1 MDPLLSCLPV
11 GSPVSLVA
19 RVQPSS
25 MPDEISC
32 SGLSPLQDFSLRSP
46 TVLAP
51 GVYTFY
57 DLILEKGDPLL
68 LAFSDSTAYH
78 PQRTLD
84 NFQKVRVFDV
94 CSGMGGFALGS
105 EPLGFETK
113 AFLDS
118 NSLACQTLRMNFP
131 HPMIHGSVDDVSC
144 VKELHAMQP
153 DHFLQMTGGFPC
165 QPFSRQG
172 DLQGLRD
179 GRGKVLPAHLRCA
192 WLLRVNALLLECVDN
207 VVNFDDIQTLLDQFA
222 HIAEMHITKLV
233 FDLQAQWPVRR
244 NRFWCM
250 MLTDSLPALQLQPWP
265 TCHACSSLGRIMPF
279 DAIWTEAHELDLR
292 WDDTECAMF
301 FDPTYGSDLRI
312 LLPQHVAPTM
322 LHSWA
327 HLLRSCPC
335 GCRSWPL
342 SLHRLR
348 QGGARGFGITSAWT
362 LQPRHL
368 HPEEGALLCTVPLD
382 FHFPGPPRTALSLL
396 GQIAAPL
403 QVMWLQAQLLAHLQE
418 HFWLGTLIDPYSII
432 QEYKSALLGQ
442 RAQRW
447 RLHSMQ
453 LPRHL
458 TVTLDATS
466 LQILVQSPTTAG
478 ELERAET
485 ALIGDGQYVIV
496 TQHGH
501 RLPPWSQLHSGEHYE
516 LSVIYKR
523 QAKPTSSLMAHGL
536 SLDLHQCHP
545 QLPCLTS
552 VVEEIA
558 WLSPTPPAAVQ
569 NDWKLRYQNSTGLAL
584 AVYEHAG
591 HWILLA
597 GRSVHDIMHWRFYD
611 GLSMAPHLD
620 TSLTARQVAFALTQ
634 CLGLG
639 FGTCE
644 FALLHQQSLPCT
656 CGTVALLNAATL
668 LGIQHLLPSTNEA
681 DLHVL
686 FYGLCTQASFSATGK
701 NQVDSSLH
709 ELLISKGVP
718 TTKVTERAKMIMDK
732 LGAPQVQQIMKS
744 STPWSSLKAAA
755 SKPGKMFRLVTE
767 EEQKDYVA
775 QRASTKHGARISH
788 AKQKKQASLQR
799 DQPLQL
805 DPDIFQPDAQHF
817 QDDDEQP
824 VKQIQFAEDSGIT
837 PIVFP
842 AWCTTTAE
850 HTLIMGHILQ
860 LGDSKVVRKMAG
872 KESEPDKIDTQVVKV
887 QIYKDQLETNWSTF
901 AQAPVRTL
909 LQMVDALQLCKG
921 QNCGLE
927 CPKHHPDIDETLDAV
942 ILEVWS
948 RNFVDANGKRA
959 DSLKAELF
967 TVFLRLPAS
976 ALHKVL
982 TSLPT
987 GIYAEPRGKQPREH
1001 DENYKVIWL
1010 PGVSYPDALHQCKTF
1025 AKSICL
1031 VRLKN
1036 KYGIRVRKCD
1046 EASAWGVLRPGVEFM
1061 DMTIQKIY
1069 ELFPIPHGTQRQAIN
1084 QILSDW
1090 SWPARALQPGKGNF
1104 HHMAWRIGSAVAPPA
1119 PVLTAFGSDVI
1130 ITAVKDLQVHE
1141 NKPQIYATAKTQKLL
1156 RDQPSSST
1164 SIKPASAGDPW
1175 LDSDPWGGY
1184 GKITATSAPS
1194 RSTRTEEIRDQIR
1207 TDVQQAVKEVQRD
1220 DKMDDAHD
1228 LYTTENELRFVALES
1243 GLSELQ
1249 KQNGQFLQWFQQT
1262 GDRMQ
1267 TAEKAM
1273 QDIQTNVDAHA
1284 GVLQTMSSSL
1294 TNAEKAIGEV
1304 HQTLNTHQQELHSIG
1319 SNFKTAMR
1327 TIKDE
1332 ISDEMTQSF
1341 NQQFNRL
1348 EALLEKR
1355 HKTS

>member
-11 GSPVSLVA
+11 GSLVSLVA

-25 MPDEISC
+25 MSDEISC
-32 SGLSPLQDFSLRSP
+32 TGLSPSQDFSLRSP

-51 GVYTFY
+51 DVYTFY
-57 DLILEKGDPLL
+57 DLILEKGDPML
-68 LAFSDSTAYH
+68 LAFGDTTAYH
-78 PQRTLD
+78 SQRTLD
-84 NFQKVRVFDV
+84 NFHKVRVFDV
-94 CSGMGGFALGS
+94 CCGMGGFALGS
-105 EPLGFETK
+105 TPLGFEIT
-113 AFLDS
+113 ASLDS
-118 NSLACQTLRMNFP
+118 NSLACQTVRMNFP
-131 HPMIHGSVDDVSC
+131 HPVIHGSVEDVSC
-144 VKELHAMQP
+144 VKEMHGMQP

-179 GRGKVLPAHLRCA
+179 GRGQVLPALLRCA

-207 VVNFDDIQTLLDQFA
+207 VMNFDDIQQLLDQFA
-222 HIAEMHITKLV
+222 QIAEMHITKLV

-244 NRFWCM
+244 NRVEHVV
-250 MLTDSLPALQLQPWP
+250 LASHQLG
-265 TCHACSSLGRIMPF
+265 L
-279 DAIWTEAHELDLR
+279 
-292 WDDTECAMF
+292 
-301 FDPTYGSDLRI
+301 
-312 LLPQHVAPTM
+312 
-322 LHSWA
+322 
-327 HLLRSCPC
+327 
-335 GCRSWPL
+335 
-342 SLHRLR
+342 
-348 QGGARGFGITSAWT
+348 
-362 LQPRHL
+362 
-368 HPEEGALLCTVPLD
+368 
-382 FHFPGPPRTALSLL
+382 
-396 GQIAAPL
+396 
-403 QVMWLQAQLLAHLQE
+403 VMWLQAQLLAHLQD
-418 HFWLGTLIDPYSII
+418 HFWLGSLIDPHMII
-432 QEYKSALLGQ
+432 QEYKSALFCQ

-447 RLHSMQ
+447 RLKSMQ
-453 LPRHL
+453 IPRHL
-458 TVTLDATS
+458 TVRLDTISTS
-466 LQILVQSPTTAG
+466 ILVQSPTTAG

-501 RLPPWSQLHSGEHYE
+501 RLPPWCQLHSDEHYE
-516 LSVIYKR
+516 LLVVHKR

-536 SLDLHQCHP
+536 SLDLPLC
-545 QLPCLTS
+545 LRESPCLFAGLGDTHIWQGFKLLKSLLGSNLHS
-552 VVEEIA
+552 VQPWVLYPFRAQHLLCQI
-558 WLSPTPPAAVQ
+558 PPIVVQ
-569 NDWKLRYQNSTGLAL
+569 TDWKLRYQTSNGLAL
-584 AVYEHAG
+584 AVFEHAG

-597 GRSVHDIMHWRFYD
+597 GRSLHDAMHWRFYD
-611 GLSMAPHLD
+611 GLSPASPLGV
-620 TSLTARQVAFALTQ
+620 SLIATQVASALTQ

-644 FALLHQQSLPCT
+644 FAFLHQQSLPCT

-668 LGIQHLLPSTNEA
+668 LGVQHMLPSTNEA
-681 DLHVL
+681 DLHAF
-686 FYGLCTQASFSATGK
+686 FYGLCHQASFIATGK

-718 TTKVTERAKMIMDK
+718 TTKVAERAKMIFDK

-744 STPWSSLKAAA
+744 STPWPSLKAAA

-775 QRASTKHGARISH
+775 QRAATKHGARIPH

-805 DPDIFQPDAQHF
+805 DPDLFQLDAQHF
-817 QDDDEQP
+817 QDDAGLP
-824 VKQIQFAEDSGIT
+824 VKQIQFAEVAVDQRGVALCTTDMAKSFLTTPKTISMDGLALLLIDPPPPAIVKDSGLT

-872 KESEPDKIDTQVVKV
+872 KESEPDKIETQVVKV
-887 QIYKDQLETNWSTF
+887 QVYKDQLEMNWSTF
-901 AQAPVRTL
+901 AQAPVRAL
-909 LQMVDALQLCKG
+909 LQLVDALHLCKG
-921 QNCGLE
+921 QNCGWE
-927 CPKHHPDIDETLDAV
+927 CPKHHPDLDETLDAV

-959 DSLKAELF
+959 ESSKAELF

-982 TSLPT
+982 TSLPS

-1010 PGVSYPDALHQCKTF
+1010 PGMSHQDALHQCKTF
-1025 AKSICL
+1025 AKSVCL

-1046 EASAWGVLRPGVEFM
+1046 EASAWGVLRPGVDFM

-1069 ELFPIPHGTQRQAIN
+1069 ELFPIPHGTQRQAIT

-1090 SWPARALQPGKGNF
+1090 TWPARALQPGKGNF

-1119 PVLTAFGSDVI
+1119 PVMTAFGSDVI

-1164 SIKPASAGDPW
+1164 SAKPASAGDP
-1175 LDSDPWGGY
+1175 L
-1184 GKITATSAPS
+1184 
-1194 RSTRTEEIRDQIR
+1194 
-1207 TDVQQAVKEVQRD
+1207 V
-1220 DKMDDAHD
+1220 
-1228 LYTTENELRFVALES
+1228 
-1243 GLSELQ
+1243 GL
-1249 KQNGQFLQWFQQT
+1249 
-1262 GDRMQ
+1262 
-1267 TAEKAM
+1267 
-1273 QDIQTNVDAHA
+1273 
-1284 GVLQTMSSSL
+1284 
-1294 TNAEKAIGEV
+1294 
-1304 HQTLNTHQQELHSIG
+1304 
-1319 SNFKTAMR
+1319 
-1327 TIKDE
+1327 
-1332 ISDEMTQSF
+1332 
-1341 NQQFNRL
+1341 
-1348 EALLEKR
+1348 
-1355 HKTS
+1355 